1 MSGFVHLHMHSEYS
15 LLDGACRINQVCE
28 YAKGLGQPAL
38 AITDHGV
45 MYGVIDFYR
54 AAKAAGIKPIIGC
67 EVYMAPRS
75 MNDKEASNDREPAHL
90 VLLCKNETGYKNLI
104 KLVSLSFM
112 EGFYVKPRIDL
123 EVLEKH
129 SDGLICLSACIA
141 GTIPR
146 FILRG
151 DIDGARDYALKLNSI
166 FGDGNFYLEIQD
178 HGIEEQKTVNREIV
192 RISEDTGI
200 PLVATNDA
208 HYTTRNDAYFQDVL
222 MCIQMNKSVSDQNRM
237 KFASDEFY
245 IKSEQEMRALFPAHP
260 EAIENTVKISEMCN
274 LEFEF
279 GVKHLPEYDTPK
291 EFENSLEYLKKL
303 SFDGFAKRYPH
314 APDAYR
320 TRLHYELDM
329 ITKMGYV
336 DYFLIVWDFIN
347 YARSQ
352 DIPVGPGR
360 GSAAGSIVSYCL
372 GITNIDPMKYN
383 LYFERFLNP
392 ERISMPDIDVDF
404 CYERRQEV
412 IDYVVRKYGERRV
425 AQIVTFGTMAA
436 RGSIRDVAR
445 VLDFPYNEADTIAK
459 NVPNE
464 LHMTLKKALEVSKP
478 FHDFYESDDRYKH
491 LIDTA
496 IAIEGMP
503 RHASTHAAGVVITK
517 NEVSSYVPLAKND
530 EAAVTQFTMVTLE
543 ELGLLKMDFL
553 GLRNL
558 TVLHDAEKLVRKHTP
573 EFSVSDIPDNDE
585 YTFSQLSA
593 GHTAGVFQLESQGM
607 TSVVVGMRP
616 QSIEDITAIVAL
628 YRPGPMDSIP
638 HYISCKNNPENIVYL
653 HPLLKDILEV
663 TYGCIVYQ
671 EQVMDIFRKLAGYSL
686 GRADMVRRAISKK
699 KEKDLLRERKNFV
712 YGNED
717 DGIAGAIK
725 NGIPEAIANKIFDDI
740 VAFANYAFNK
750 AHAAAY
756 AVVSYQTA
764 YMKFHYPQEYMAAL
778 LTSVLDFTDKLAGYF
793 ELCRDMGIKVLPPDI
808 NESADTF
815 TVSGDN
821 IRFGL
826 AAVKNVGRGFVK
838 TMIEERKSGG
848 PFRSIRDFCNRM
860 QYRELNRRA
869 LENLIK
875 CGAFDSTGANR
886 AQLLQ
891 IYDSI
896 LTGIS
901 YVKSRT
907 IEGQFDLFSMDSA
920 PTKIEYDDDYLPK
933 IEEFPQKTILSF
945 EKETLG
951 IYLSGHPLDDYSPL
965 LKKLGTETVSDALNT
980 DRHNDGDSILIAA
993 CVSSVRLKTTRNNS
1007 MMAYLILEGTTT
1019 SMEAIV
1025 FPKVLDKYQ
1034 NVVTENA
1041 IVVVRGRISTREDS
1055 APQLICDELHSIA
1068 EYNHI
1073 DPYEH
1078 PEDKLYLRFPC
1089 EDCKNAKAAKAI
1101 AAAFPGTLETIMY
1114 YEDTKKRVRT
1124 HITHDVL
1131 IYNRLREFLGSENV
1145 VLKRGES
1152 KQTSDM

>member
-1 MSGFVHLHMHSEYS
+1 MSGFAHLHVHSEYS
-15 LLDGACRINQVCE
+15 LLDGACRISRACE
-28 YAKGLGQPAL
+28 YAKSLGQPAI

-75 MNDKEASNDREPAHL
+75 MTDKEASNDREPAHL
-90 VLLCKNETGYKNLI
+90 VLLCKDEVGYKNLI
-104 KLVSLSFM
+104 HLVSASFT
-112 EGFYVKPRIDL
+112 EGFYGKPRIDTDI
-123 EVLEKH
+123 LEKH
-129 SDGLICLSACIA
+129 SEGLICLSACIA
-141 GTIPR
+141 GNIPR
-146 FILRG
+146 LILRG
-151 DIDGARDYALKLNSI
+151 DYNGAKEFALKLSSI
-166 FGDGNFYLEIQD
+166 FGKDNFYLEIQD
-178 HGIEEQKTVNREIV
+178 HGIEEQKLVNREII
-192 RISEDTGI
+192 RLSEETGI

-208 HYTTRNDAYFQDVL
+208 HYVTREDAYIQDVL
-222 MCIQMNKSVSDQNRM
+222 MCIQMNKSVNDPNRM
-237 KFASDEFY
+237 KFATDEFY
-245 IKSEQEMRALFPAHP
+245 LKSEDEMSALFPNHP
-260 EAIENTVKISEMCN
+260 EALENTVKIAERCN

-279 GVKHLPEYDTPK
+279 GHHHLPEYDTPK
-291 EFENSLEYLKKL
+291 EYRDSLEYLTKL
-303 SFDGFAKRYPH
+303 ASDGFARRYPD
-314 APDAYR
+314 APEAYR
-320 TRLHYELDM
+320 ERLNYELDM
-329 ITKMGYV
+329 ITRMGYV
-336 DYFLIVWDFIN
+336 DYFLIVWDFIS

-412 IDYVVRKYGERRV
+412 IDYVVRKYGESRV

-445 VLDFPYNEADTIAK
+445 VLDLPYNEADTIAK

-464 LHMTLKKALEVSKP
+464 LHMTLQKALDISKP
-478 FHDFYESDDRYKH
+478 FHDFYESDERYKK

-517 NEVSSYVPLAKND
+517 NDVSTYVPLAKND

-558 TVLHDAEKLVRKHTP
+558 TVLHDAEKLVREHTP
-573 EFSVSDIPDNDE
+573 DFSVAEIPDNDE
-585 YTFSQLSA
+585 LTFRELSN

-607 TSVVVGMRP
+607 TSVVVGMKP

-638 HYISCKNNPENIVYL
+638 HYISCKNNPENITYL
-653 HPLLKDILEV
+653 HPMLKDILEV

-671 EQVMDIFRKLAGYSL
+671 EQVMDIFRKVAGFSL

-699 KEKDLLRERKNFV
+699 KEKDLLRERKNFI
-712 YGNED
+712 YGNEED
-717 DGIAGAIK
+717 NIPGAIK
-725 NGIPEAIANKIFDDI
+725 NGISEEIANKIFDDI

-750 AHAAAY
+750 AHAASY

-764 YMKFHYPQEYMAAL
+764 YMKFHYPREYMAAL

-808 NESADTF
+808 NESSDSF
-815 TVSGDN
+815 TVSGEN

-838 TMIEERKSGG
+838 TLTEERELGG
-848 PFRSIRDFCNRM
+848 PFRSLRDFCTRM

-896 LTGIS
+896 LNGIS

-907 IEGQFDLFSMDSA
+907 IEGQFDLFSLDST
-920 PTKIEYDDDYLPK
+920 PQKVTYDEDLMPR
-933 IEEFPQKTILSF
+933 ISEFPKKTILSF
-945 EKETLG
+945 ERETLG
-951 IYLSGHPLDDYSPL
+951 IYLSGHPLDDYAPL
-965 LKKLGTETVSDALNT
+965 LKKLGTETVSDALNPEK
-980 DRHNDGDSILIAA
+980 HSDGDSVLIAA
-993 CVSSVRLKTTRNNS
+993 CVSSVRLKTTKNNS
-1007 MMAYLILEGTTT
+1007 MMAYAVLEGTA
-1019 SMEAIV
+1019 SSIESIV
-1025 FPKVLDKYQ
+1025 FPKVLEKHQD
-1034 NVVTENA
+1034 VLSENA
-1041 IVVVRGRISTREDS
+1041 IVVVRGRISTREES
-1055 APQLICDELHSIA
+1055 AAQLICDELHKIS
-1068 EYNHI
+1068 EYEHI
-1073 DPYEH
+1073 DPYESVG
-1078 PEDKLYLRFPC
+1078 DKLYLKLPT
-1089 EDCKNAKAAKAI
+1089 EDCHNAKAVKAM
-1101 AAAFPGTLETIMY
+1101 ATAFPGNLETIMY
-1114 YEDTKKRVRT
+1114 FEDTKKRVRT
-1124 HITHDVL
+1124 HMTHDVM
-1131 IYNRLREFLGSENV
+1131 IFNRLKEMLGPENV
-1145 VLKRGES
+1145 VLKRGS
-1152 KQTSDM
+1152 SQ

>member
-1 MSGFVHLHMHSEYS
+1 MSGFAHLHVHSEYS
-15 LLDGACRINQVCE
+15 LLDGACRISKVCE
-28 YAKGLGQPAL
+28 HAKELGQPAI

-75 MNDKEASNDREPAHL
+75 MTDKEATTDREPAHL
-90 VLLCKNETGYKNLI
+90 ILLCKNETGYKNLI
-104 KLVSLSFM
+104 HLVSKSFT
-112 EGFYVKPRIDL
+112 EGFYGKPRIDIDIL
-123 EVLEKH
+123 SKH
-129 SDGLICLSACIA
+129 AEGLVCLSACIA

-146 FILRG
+146 LIMRG
-151 DIDGARDYALKLNSI
+151 DIDGARDYALKLSSI
-166 FGDGNFYLEIQD
+166 FGNDSFYLEIQD
-178 HGIEEQKTVNREIV
+178 HGLEEQKEVNRVLIKL
-192 RISEDTGI
+192 SEETGI

-208 HYTTRNDAYFQDVL
+208 HYVTREDAYIQDVL
-222 MCIQMNKSVSDQNRM
+222 MCIQMNKSVSDPDRM
-237 KFASDEFY
+237 KFATEEFY
-245 IKSEQEMRALFPAHP
+245 IKSEDEMQSLFPAHP
-260 EAIENTVKISEMCN
+260 EALSNTVKIAEMCN

-279 GVKHLPEYDTPK
+279 GHHHLPEYDTPSEYK
-291 EFENSLEYLKKL
+291 DSLEYLTKL
-303 SFDGFAKRYPH
+303 SYDGFEKRYQNP
-314 APDAYR
+314 PESYR
-320 TRLHYELDM
+320 ERLKYELDM
-329 ITKMGYV
+329 ITHMGYV

-412 IDYVVRKYGERRV
+412 IDYVVRKYGENRV

-445 VLDFPYNEADTIAK
+445 VLDLPYNEADAIAK

-464 LHMTLKKALEVSKP
+464 LHMTLKKALEISKP
-478 FHDFYESDDRYKH
+478 FYDFYEADEKYKK

-517 NEVSSYVPLAKND
+517 NDVSTYVPLARND

-558 TVLHDAEKLVRKHTP
+558 TVLHDAEKLVRVHTP
-573 EFSVSDIPDNDE
+573 EFSISEIPDDDE
-585 YTFSQLSA
+585 LTFSELAQ

-638 HYISCKNNPENIVYL
+638 HYISCKNNPENITYL
-653 HPLLKDILEV
+653 HPMLKDILEV

-712 YGNED
+712 YGNEE

-725 NGIPEAIANKIFDDI
+725 NGISEEIANKIFDDI

-764 YMKFHYPQEYMAAL
+764 YMKFHYPREYMAAL

-793 ELCRDMGIKVLPPDI
+793 ELCRDMGINILPPDI
-808 NESADTF
+808 NESLDTF
-815 TVSGDN
+815 TVSGEN

-838 TMIEERKSGG
+838 TLAEERAAGG
-848 PFRSIRDFCNRM
+848 PFVSLRDFCSRM

-901 YVKSRT
+901 YVKNRT
-907 IEGQFDLFSMDSA
+907 IEGQFDLFSMGADTEK
-920 PTKIEYDDDYLPK
+920 PNNDDELLPK
-933 IEEFPQKTILSF
+933 ISEFPKKTILSF
-945 EKETLG
+945 ERETLG
-951 IYLSGHPLDDYSPL
+951 IYLSGHPLDDYSAL

-980 DRHNDGDSILIAA
+980 EKHTDGDSIFISA
-993 CVSSVRLKTTRNNS
+993 CISSIRLKTTKSNS
-1007 MMAYLILEGTTT
+1007 MMAYVVLEGTTST
-1019 SMEAIV
+1019 MEGIT
-1025 FPKVLDKYQ
+1025 FPKVLDKYK
-1034 NVVTENA
+1034 NILVENA
-1041 IVVVRGRISTREDS
+1041 IVLVRGRISTREDS
-1055 APQLICDELHSIA
+1055 APQLICDEFHAIS
-1068 EYNHI
+1068 E
-1073 DPYEH
+1073 YEH
-1078 PEDKLYLRFPC
+1078 LNTSDFTNDTASERLYLRFPS
-1089 EDCKNAKAAKAI
+1089 EDCQNAKAAKAI
-1101 AAAFPGTLETIMY
+1101 ASAFPGTLETIMY

-1124 HITHDVL
+1124 HITQDVM
-1131 IYNRLREFLGSENV
+1131 IFNRLKELLGAENV
-1145 VLKRGES
+1145 VKQNVKSS
-1152 KQTSDM
+1152 K

>member
-1 MSGFVHLHMHSEYS
+1 MSAFVHLHLHSEYS
-15 LLDGACRINQVCE
+15 LLDGACRISRACE
-28 YAKGLGQPAL
+28 RAKELGQPAI

-67 EVYMAPRS
+67 EVYVAPRS
-75 MNDKEASNDREPAHL
+75 MFDKEAGLDREPAHL
-90 VLLCKNETGYKNLI
+90 VLLCKNEVGYKNLI
-104 KLVSLSFM
+104 HLVSASFTD
-112 EGFYVKPRIDL
+112 GFYVKPRIDL
-123 EVLEKH
+123 EILKKH
-129 SDGLICLSACIA
+129 SEGLVCLSACIA

-146 FILRG
+146 LILQG
-151 DIDGARDYALKLNSI
+151 NVDEAKEYALNLNSI
-166 FGDGNFYLEIQD
+166 FGKDNFYLEIQD
-178 HGIEEQKTVNREIV
+178 HGIEEQKEVNREIIK
-192 RISEDTGI
+192 ISEATGI
-200 PLVATNDA
+200 PLVATNDV
-208 HYTTRNDAYFQDVL
+208 HYVTRRDSYIQDVL
-222 MCIQMNKSVSDQNRM
+222 MCIQMNKSVSDTNRM
-237 KFASDEFY
+237 KFATEEFY
-245 IKSEQEMRALFPAHP
+245 IKSQEEMLSLFPSHT
-260 EAIENTVKISEMCN
+260 EALENTVKIADMCN
-274 LEFEF
+274 LDFEF
-279 GVKHLPEYDTPK
+279 GHHHLPEYDTPK
-291 EFENSLEYLKKL
+291 EYKDSLEYLTKL
-303 SFDGFAKRYPH
+303 AYDGFARRYPD
-314 APDAYR
+314 APESYKD
-320 TRLHYELDM
+320 RLKYELDM
-329 ITKMGYV
+329 ITHMGYV

-412 IDYVVRKYGERRV
+412 IDYVNRKYGKDRV

-445 VLDFPYNEADTIAK
+445 VLDLPYSEADTIAK

-464 LHMTLKKALEVSKP
+464 LHMTLKKALDISKT
-478 FHDFYESDDRYKH
+478 FHDFYTSDERYKN

-496 IAIEGMP
+496 IEIEGLP

-530 EAAVTQFTMVTLE
+530 EATVTQFTMVTLE

-558 TVLHDAEKLVRKHTP
+558 TVLHDAETLVRKHTP
-573 EFSVSDIPDNDE
+573 EFSLSDIPDDDE
-585 YTFSQLSA
+585 LTFKELGL

-607 TSVVVGMRP
+607 TSVVVGMKP

-638 HYISCKNNPENIVYL
+638 HYISCKNNPENITYL
-653 HPLLKDILEV
+653 HPMLKDILEV

-671 EQVMDIFRKLAGYSL
+671 EQVMDIFRKVAGFSL

-699 KEKDLLRERKNFV
+699 KEKDLLRERKNFI
-712 YGNED
+712 YGNEED
-717 DGIAGAIK
+717 NIPGAMK
-725 NGIPEAIANKIFDDI
+725 NGISEEVANKIFDDI

-750 AHAAAY
+750 AHAASY
-756 AVVSYQTA
+756 AVLSYQTA
-764 YMKFHYPQEYMAAL
+764 YMKFHHPREYMAAL

-793 ELCRDMGIKVLPPDI
+793 ELCREMKIKVLPPDI
-808 NESADTF
+808 NESIDTF
-815 TVSGDN
+815 TVSGEN

-826 AAVKNVGRGFVK
+826 AAVKNVGRNFVK
-838 TMIEERKSGG
+838 TLMEERKTGG
-848 PFRSIRDFCNRM
+848 DFKSIRDFCNRM

-891 IYDSI
+891 VYESI
-896 LTGIS
+896 LNGIS
-901 YVKSRT
+901 YTKSKT
-907 IEGQFDLFSMDSA
+907 IEGQFDLFSIGNE
-920 PTKIEYDDDYLPK
+920 TEQKREDDLLPK
-933 IEEFPQKTILSF
+933 ISEFPKKTILSF

-951 IYLSGHPLDDYSPL
+951 LYLSGHPLDDYSAL
-965 LKKLGTETVSDALNT
+965 FKKLNTETVSDALNS
-980 DRHNDGDSILIAA
+980 DKHFDGDNIKLAA
-993 CVSSVRLKTTRNNS
+993 CISSPRLKTTKSNS
-1007 MMAYLILEGTTT
+1007 MMAYVVLEGTAA
-1019 SMEAIV
+1019 SIEGIV
-1025 FPKVLDKYQ
+1025 FPKTLEKHQ
-1034 NVVTENA
+1034 NLITDGQ
-1041 IVVVRGRISTREDS
+1041 IVVVHGRISTREDS
-1055 APQLICDELHSIA
+1055 APQIICDEFHAIS
-1068 EYNHI
+1068 E
-1073 DPYEH
+1073 YEH
-1078 PEDKLYLRFPC
+1078 IGADDSPNEKLYLKLPS
-1089 EDCKNAKAAKAI
+1089 EDSYNAKAAKAV
-1101 AAAFPGTLETIMY
+1101 ANAFPGKLETIFY

-1124 HITHDVL
+1124 HISNEAIVL
-1131 IYNRLREFLGSENV
+1131 TRLREMLGAENV
-1145 VLKRGES
+1145 VLK
-1152 KQTSDM
+1152 KLD